1 MTTATYVTAG
11 SGASVL
17 QFAGRHSEKN
27 MLRNNKSLEKN
38 FGTEAFQTLI
48 GRNANM
54 EGRITFSDGIRI
66 DGRITGDISVERGA
80 SGSIAIGPDAQVQG
94 NISAQRVLIAGT
106 VIGDIHASQSVHL
119 LASARV
125 TGDIAYA
132 QLSISPGAQVNGTL
146 HDVARSGETAE
157 RPGNLI
163 RLADKTLDAALQAD
177 RG

>member
-1 MTTATYVTAG
+1 MTTATYVTAE
-11 SGASVL
+11 SGVSVL
-17 QFAGRHSEKN
+17 QFARRHSEKN
-27 MLRNNKSLEKN
+27 MLRNNKSLEKS
-38 FGTEAFQTLI
+38 FGTEAFQTLV

-66 DGRITGDISVERGA
+66 DGRVTGDISVERGA
-80 SGSIAIGPDAQVQG
+80 SGSIAIGPDAEVQG
-94 NISAQRVLIAGT
+94 NISAQRVLIAGA
-106 VIGDIHASQSVHL
+106 VIGDVHASQSVHL

-146 HDVARSGETAE
+146 RDMARSGDTAE